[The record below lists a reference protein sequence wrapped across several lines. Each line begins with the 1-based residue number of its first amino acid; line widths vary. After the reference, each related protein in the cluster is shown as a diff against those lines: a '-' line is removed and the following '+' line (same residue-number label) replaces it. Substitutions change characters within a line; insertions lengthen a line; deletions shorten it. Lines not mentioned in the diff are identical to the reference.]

1 MILYNIIHE
10 ESKGYVF
17 GNFCS
22 GYIFCEQYSL
32 RVIKC
37 NEVVIK
43 NGSIHQ
49 VNPTEVVCCNGLTQ
63 TGHQVPSKANLSLP

>member
-1 MILYNIIHE
+1 MKKTKDMYL
-10 ESKGYVF
+10 VTF
-17 GNFCS
+17 ALVT
-22 GYIFCEQYSL
+22 IFCEQYSL